1 MKLVKTTLIA
11 CLILFSLIFLYF
23 VLIPNTNID
32 SKTCV
37 DNTIKIAVY
46 LPNMSNVMFDPLC
59 SAMFFSNNIDY
70 LSDSNLDTKL
80 TTSNYSLLLVPKS
93 EMSDDA
99 ATAINKYISYGGSVW
114 FFADPSYLLNES
126 VKDNRITIL
135 GDAIYS
141 ANNTIS
147 ANSTITINNTDI
159 ITNGMPSE
167 FNPISTKN
175 KWYYFRSFSTKTGAI
190 SGFNYNVL
198 MNKGDCAMMIKFENP
213 ETGSRVIYS
222 NANMFISGGDWSY
235 FNAGLATKLF
245 LQAKSWI
252 LKLEPNTYGVDI
264 TYPKGDKQLTI
275 TLDDEQAAEYEK
287 PKVQAFFDMERAQ
300 GIEPSC
306 VNTFFIVPTINTTDS
321 ALNFY
326 SKNGD
331 IHTLH
336 PHFITDWTN
345 NQSVTDYDASIKR
358 AEEIINKA
366 ANVENSGFTSWRF
379 PSTAFCSNSMKAVTD
394 NGFLIDSSCGRA
406 SIYGKIGTQEDNNM
420 LFPKRIIIEGIK
432 TNSLEM
438 ETVSSYDINT
448 ANGSAFYNA
457 YAQYLA
463 YLANVNFPA
472 NFIVAGHYQGVMI
485 LPDYISGMS
494 EILNSSKST
503 NTSFATLDTLGIYIS
518 AVQNSTIK
526 ATNSATGVTVLVT
539 APTQIDNFTIKLTN
553 IKNGVQ
559 AQYDGVA
566 IDKDNIKQD
575 GSTYYVVHT
584 VEDGTHTFTIMDK
597 S

>member
-1 MKLVKTTLIA
+1 
-11 CLILFSLIFLYF
+11 
-23 VLIPNTNID
+23 
-32 SKTCV
+32 
-37 DNTIKIAVY
+37 
-46 LPNMSNVMFDPLC
+46 
-59 SAMFFSNNIDY
+59 
-70 LSDSNLDTKL
+70 
-80 TTSNYSLLLVPKS
+80 
-93 EMSDDA
+93 
-99 ATAINKYISYGGSVW
+99 
-114 FFADPSYLLNES
+114 
-126 VKDNRITIL
+126 
-135 GDAIYS
+135 
-141 ANNTIS
+141 
-147 ANSTITINNTDI
+147 
-159 ITNGMPSE
+159 
-167 FNPISTKN
+167 
-175 KWYYFRSFSTKTGAI
+175 
-190 SGFNYNVL
+190 
-198 MNKGDCAMMIKFENP
+198 
-213 ETGSRVIYS
+213 
-222 NANMFISGGDWSY
+222 
-235 FNAGLATKLF
+235 
-245 LQAKSWI
+245 
-252 LKLEPNTYGVDI
+252 
-264 TYPKGDKQLTI
+264 
-275 TLDDEQAAEYEK
+275 
-287 PKVQAFFDMERAQ
+287 MERAQ